1 MGLNASVCKQSRS
14 RSIFNISLPRGLFEV
29 DAQAECDRYLG
40 KQKVG
45 LLENGPM
52 EMHHVIQA
60 LAAKVLT
67 LCFCSSFEVGCIGV
81 HLFGPKEETESTVVL
96 ATSGE
101 RKEGMGFRVK
111 CEKTM

>member
-1 MGLNASVCKQSRS
+1 M
-14 RSIFNISLPRGLFEV
+14 RGEK
-29 DAQAECDRYLG
+29 QAECNRYLG

-60 LAAKVLT
+60 LAAKVST
-67 LCFCSSFEVGCIGV
+67 LCFCSSSEVGCIGV
-81 HLFGPKEETESTVVL
+81 HLFGPKEESTVVL